1 MIHDLWIANFYYI
14 SLFISFSSPLCLST
28 PCNLFVRARD
38 HNHFRRGNVEKRF
51 RFTNENSD
59 SKPLS
64 RRKKGSKES
73 KRSRGETY
81 DDDQQ
86 YAQGETRSE
95 KKRRKYVEDDLSPAR
110 CKF

>member
-1 MIHDLWIANFYYI
+1 MSVNSVQFICTCTGPQ
-14 SLFISFSSPLCLST
+14 SLSS
-28 PCNLFVRARD
+28 
-38 HNHFRRGNVEKRF
+38 GNVEKRF

-59 SKPLS
+59 LKPLS